1 MRRID
6 ELDNKFKIRISAGGK
21 TIESPLPDDYGF
33 TVGSEYTTPF
43 DIGSVS
49 GMVQKAFALGK
60 VSAPVGLRMR
70 KMYANPEPT
79 ELSFKMTFD
88 AYYDALEEVLKP
100 VVTLVKMGLG
110 REMTSADIN
119 DKIDNIGNIINMV
132 TGGGNADG
140 QRTIEIPEKTM
151 QVSGRVSGLIK
162 LINAP
167 DICTLSF
174 GTFCVIDDVFITST
188 AVSFS
193 NCLDERGYPMSA
205 TVDVTCTMQTA
216 PIADDIA
223 RYFGDA

>member
-6 ELDNKFKIRISAGGK
+6 ELDDRFKIRISGGGK
-21 TIESPLPDDYGF
+21 TIEAPLPDDYGF

-43 DIGSVS
+43 DVGSVS
-49 GMVQKAFALGK
+49 GMVQKAFALGRI
-60 VSAPVGLRMR
+60 SAPVGLRMR

-79 ELSFKMTFD
+79 ELSFKMSFD

-110 REMTSADIN
+110 REMTNADIN
-119 DKIDNIGNIINMV
+119 SKIEGIGNVIDMA
-132 TGGGNADG
+132 TGGNTSG
-140 QRTIEIPEKTM
+140 QKTVEVPDSAVQM
-151 QVSGRVSGLIK
+151 SGRVSGLIK

-174 GTFCVIDDVFITST
+174 GTFCVMDDVFITST

-193 NCLDERGYPMSA
+193 NKLDERGIPMSA
-205 TVDVTCTMQTA
+205 DVEVTCTLQTA

-223 RYFGDA
+223 RFFGDV